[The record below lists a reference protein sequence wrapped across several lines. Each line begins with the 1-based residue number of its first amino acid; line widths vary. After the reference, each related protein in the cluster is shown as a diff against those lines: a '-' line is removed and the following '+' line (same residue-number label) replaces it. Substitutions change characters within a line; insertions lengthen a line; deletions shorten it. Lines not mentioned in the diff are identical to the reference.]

1 MLCTTVACNF
11 DEKIILFIPIKMYL
25 QLDNQQNIFLYN
37 TGTIRERFQNF

>member
-11 DEKIILFIPIKMYL
+11 DQKIILCIPIKMYL
-25 QLDNQQNIFLYN
+25 QPDMFLYN